1 MMIAAERPAI
11 AADTPEA
18 LREMLAAALKSL
30 ASPEHPAT
38 EQIVLDPAL
47 LAADDAAAAV
57 LERLSRKVEVGRR
70 LLAAY
75 IDGFGKPVDDRPV
88 RAEVSTYLAC
98 LFVFAGLARGD
109 WKFLNTAMKMQDG
122 ILIDRPITLPAAFES
137 ALHISLGE
145 AP

>member
-1 MMIAAERPAI
+1 MTIAAERPVVTAG
-11 AADTPEA
+11 TPEA

-30 ASPEHPAT
+30 ASPEQPAT
-38 EQIVLDPAL
+38 EGIILDPAL
-47 LAADDAAAAV
+47 LTADDAAVAV
-57 LERLSRKVEVGRR
+57 LEQLSRKVEVGRR
-70 LLAAY
+70 LRAAY

-98 LFVFAGLARGD
+98 LFVFAGLVRGD

-122 ILIDRPITLPAAFES
+122 ILIDRPIALPAAFES
-137 ALHISLGE
+137 ALRVSLGE